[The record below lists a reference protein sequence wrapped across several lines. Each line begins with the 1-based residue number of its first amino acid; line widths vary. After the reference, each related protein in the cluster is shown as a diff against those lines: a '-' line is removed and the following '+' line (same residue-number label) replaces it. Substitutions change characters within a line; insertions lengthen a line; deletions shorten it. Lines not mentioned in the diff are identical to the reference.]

1 MKGFINLANPHSLY
15 NQNFMKNKI
24 LILVCV
30 CFCLS
35 SYLHAQSII
44 GGDPLVAGVLGSQL
58 ASQASFFKQRKA
70 KQEEIISQELAT
82 NGFLSSM
89 QQMQRK
95 TLDYMQNANGLI
107 KNLHQF
113 KRIGVLVTEI
123 PESMNA
129 LVHAVPENWKGA
141 LMGVI
146 NDRFSESYAEMA
158 SLIPVVEKVCKGSSF
173 GDNVDDG
180 SVNLLN
186 SAERYQMLNSVV
198 SRLDNINC
206 ELKSLERYIRTISLA
221 KTLKNIAPDL
231 VYQANKAQNIA
242 DQLKADWKCSHKG
255 APQRDIFGF

>member
-1 MKGFINLANPHSLY
+1 MKKR
-15 NQNFMKNKI
+15 M
-24 LILVCV
+24 LILTCA
-30 CFCLS
+30 CACLVP
-35 SYLHAQSII
+35 HIPAQSII
-44 GGDPLVAGVLGSQL
+44 GGDPLVAGVLGSQI
-58 ASQASFFKQRKA
+58 ASQASFFKQRKE
-70 KQEEIISQELAT
+70 KQDEIITQELAT

-89 QQMQRK
+89 QSMQRK

-113 KRIGVLVTEI
+113 KRIGILVTEI
-123 PESMNA
+123 PENMNA
-129 LVHAVPENWKGA
+129 LVKAVPENWKGA

-173 GDNVDDG
+173 GDDGGDG

-206 ELKSLERYIRTISLA
+206 EFKRLERYIRTISLA

-242 DQLKADWKCSHKG
+242 DQLKADWHGSHKG
-255 APQRDIFGF
+255 APQKNVFGF